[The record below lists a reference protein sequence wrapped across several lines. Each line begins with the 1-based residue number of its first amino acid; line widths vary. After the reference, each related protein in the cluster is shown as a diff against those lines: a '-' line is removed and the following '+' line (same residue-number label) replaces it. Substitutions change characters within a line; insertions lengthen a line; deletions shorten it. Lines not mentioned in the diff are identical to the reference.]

1 MAWVH
6 DVVIIGG
13 GPGGYA
19 AALYAHNFGLSVAL
33 VEKDSVGG
41 TCLLRGCIPAKT
53 WLQAAEVFTTVKEAA
68 TFGVITGEP
77 SFDWSAGLERKNKI
91 VGGLVRGVTGLLKSR
106 RVEIV
111 DGFGRIAGPSKVE
124 VDTAEGTRVL
134 DAGTIIIATGSVPS
148 TIPGFEFDGRHIVSS
163 DHALDWPTRPA
174 RVGIVGGGII
184 GCEFASLLADLG
196 SEVTVVEMLDE
207 ILPGFDDDAAKE
219 LRKQLSR
226 RKVKFHTGTAVS
238 GHEISGDVVALS
250 FGGETVEVDTVLVAV
265 GRRPLTD
272 GIGLEGTRVETE
284 RGYVHVDLETM
295 ATAEPGVYAVGDIV
309 AGTPGLAH
317 GAFAEAIAAITH
329 IATGERAAVD
339 YRAVPSV
346 VYTNPEVAQVG
357 MTESQA
363 AEAGIPVTVH
373 DHSFVG
379 VGRAQ
384 IIGKNRGFVKVV
396 ARQDG
401 PIIGASVV
409 GPHAGELIHELMYS
423 VGWEALPEEAAAF
436 IHAHPTLSEAV
447 GETLMATA
455 GRSLH

>member
-1 MAWVH
+1 
-6 DVVIIGG
+6 
-13 GPGGYA
+13 
-19 AALYAHNFGLSVAL
+19 
-33 VEKDSVGG
+33 
-41 TCLLRGCIPAKT
+41 
-53 WLQAAEVFTTVKEAA
+53 
-68 TFGVITGEP
+68 
-77 SFDWSAGLERKNKI
+77 
-91 VGGLVRGVTGLLKSR
+91 
-106 RVEIV
+106 
-111 DGFGRIAGPSKVE
+111 
-124 VDTAEGTRVL
+124 
-134 DAGTIIIATGSVPS
+134 VPS
-148 TIPGFEFDGRHIVSS
+148 TIPGFEFDGHHIVSS
-163 DHALDWPTRPA
+163 DHALDWPSQPA

-207 ILPGFDDDAAKE
+207 ILPGFDDGAAKE

-226 RKVKFHTGTAVS
+226 RKVKFHTGIGVS
-238 GHEISGDVVALS
+238 GHQITDDGVSLR
-250 FGGETVEVDTVLVAV
+250 FGEESIEVDTVLVAV

-272 GIGLEGTRVETE
+272 GTGLEGTRVETE

-295 ATAEPGVYAVGDIV
+295 ATGEPGVYAVGDIV

-329 IATGERAAVD
+329 IATGDAAAVD
-339 YRAVPSV
+339 YRAVPNV

-357 MTESQA
+357 MTEAQA
-363 AEAGIPVTVH
+363 AEAGIPVVVH

-396 ARQDG
+396 AHRDG

>member
-1 MAWVH
+1 VH

-33 VEKDSVGG
+33 VEKDTVGG

-53 WLQAAEVFTTVKEAA
+53 WLQAAEVFTTVKGAA
-68 TFGVITGEP
+68 TFGVMSSEP
-77 SFDWSAGLERKNKI
+77 TFDWSAGLERKRKI
-91 VGGLVRGVTGLLKSR
+91 VDGLVRGVGGLLKAR
-106 RVEIV
+106 DVEII
-111 DGFGRIAGPSKVE
+111 DGFGRLAGPNRVA
-124 VDTAEGTRVL
+124 VDTADGVRELEARN
-134 DAGTIIIATGSVPS
+134 IILATGSAPS
-148 TIPGFEFDGRHIVSS
+148 SIPGFEFDGVHIVSS
-163 DHALDWPTRPA
+163 DHALDWPSQPA

-196 SEVTVVEMLDE
+196 SEVTIVEMLPE
-207 ILPGFDDDAAKE
+207 ILPGFDGDAAKE
-219 LRKQLSR
+219 LHKQLRR
-226 RKVKFHTGTAVS
+226 RKIKINTGVGVS
-238 GHEISGDVVALS
+238 GHEVTDTGVRLS
-250 FGGETVEVDTVLVAV
+250 FGDETIEVDTVLVAV
-265 GRRPLTD
+265 GRRPLTE
-272 GIGLEGTRVETE
+272 GIGLEATKVETE

-295 ATAEPGVYAVGDIV
+295 ETAEPSVFAVGDIV

-317 GAFAEAIAAITH
+317 GAFAEAIAAITY
-329 IATGERAAVD
+329 IATGENAAVD
-339 YRAVPSV
+339 YRAVPNV

-357 MTESQA
+357 MTEAQA
-363 AEAGIPVTVH
+363 AEAGIATTTH

-384 IIGKNRGFVKVV
+384 IIGKNKGFVKVI
-396 ARQDG
+396 AQDDG

-409 GPHAGELIHELMYS
+409 GAHAGELIHELMYA

-447 GETLMATA
+447 GETLMATS
-455 GRSLH
+455 GRGLH